1 MKMKKHGIALL
12 IALLML
18 LTAVMPLSAALADQT
33 GTVVGGWLIL
43 RGGPSFNAA
52 ILASYPSG
60 TVVTITGQTGSWYSV
75 RTPDG
80 RTGYMNSAYLKIS
93 GGGGGGGIPSG
104 STAYVRSSNGLNV
117 RLRSGPGK
125 GYSIIAAYA
134 PGTACT
140 VLTAGQNWSR
150 IQIGSTVGYMMTQY
164 LTTSP
169 SPQPQPQPQ
178 PQPGGEYKVYVTS
191 SNGKGVNLRSGPS
204 KSYPSIGFYSV
215 ATEAWMV
222 TAGHTWS
229 YIRIG
234 NRYGYMMSQFLTTT
248 EPPVNPNP
256 PIVGTAY
263 VVSANGRNVNLR
275 AAPTTAGKVIKSFKV
290 GTRLNI
296 ITRGSDWY
304 FIQIGGIYGYMMKQF
319 IYDGGSPVPTDPPAP
334 PTNNPPAPP
343 SNNPPAPPSDNP
355 PAPPADNPPAPPGNN
370 PATSTDL

>member
-1 MKMKKHGIALL
+1 MKMKTQGIALITVL
-12 IALLML
+12 VIV
-18 LTAVMPLSAALADQT
+18 LTAVLPLTAALADQT

-43 RGGPSFNAA
+43 RGGPSFNST
-52 ILASYPSG
+52 IISSYPSG

-80 RTGYMNSAYLKIS
+80 LTGYMNSAYLKVN
-93 GGGGGGGIPSG
+93 GGGGGGGGGSIPSG
-104 STAYVRSSNGLNV
+104 TTAYVTSTNGLNV

-125 GYSIIAAYA
+125 GYSILAAYA

-150 IQIGSTVGYMMTQY
+150 IQIGSTTGYMMTRF
-164 LTTSP
+164 LTINPITP
-169 SPQPQPQPQ
+169 VTPTPQPQPHPS
-178 PQPGGEYKVYVTS
+178 GEYKVYVTS

-204 KSYPSIGFYSV
+204 KGYPSIGFYSV

-256 PIVGTAY
+256 PIVGAAY

-275 AAPTTAGKVIKSFKV
+275 AAPTTAGKIIKSFKV

-296 ITRGSDWY
+296 ITRGKDWY
-304 FIQIGGIYGYMMKQF
+304 FIQIGGIYGYMMRQF
-319 IYDGGSPVPTDPPAP
+319 IYDGGSP
-334 PTNNPPAPP
+334 
-343 SNNPPAPPSDNP
+343 
-355 PAPPADNPPAPPGNN
+355 
-370 PATSTDL
+370 ATLTDLSF